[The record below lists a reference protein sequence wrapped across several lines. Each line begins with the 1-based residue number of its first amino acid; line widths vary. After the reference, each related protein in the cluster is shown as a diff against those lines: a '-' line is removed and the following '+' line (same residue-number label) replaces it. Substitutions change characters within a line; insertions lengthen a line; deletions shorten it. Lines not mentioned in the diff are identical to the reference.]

1 LKTGNCIFA
10 KIFNIMRKGC
20 YLILLF
26 FWTTLEL
33 FAQREITVQDFT
45 TDNKFIQ
52 KQVYGINWM
61 KDGKTYS
68 VLESNRIVK
77 YNLANNSSEV
87 IVDCSLLTPQLGVAS
102 YAFSND
108 EKKILLLTSFTSI
121 YRRSYKGEYY
131 IYDIQTK
138 TLTRLSQGGKQSYAT
153 FSPDGSKVAFV
164 RENNLYF
171 VNLINN
177 QEVQVTNDGKFNEI
191 INGSTDWVYEEEFT
205 FVVGFYWSPNGK
217 KLAYYRFDETAVK
230 EYNMQLW
237 GRTLYPKDYRFK
249 YPKAGEANSAIEIW
263 IYDLATKK
271 KVKAE
276 LGSLADTYVPRVMWT
291 QDPNTLS
298 VRTLNRLQ
306 NDLKLFHTDATSGQ
320 SVVVLNQKS
329 DTYIDLEFTDD
340 LIYLSNGK
348 QFLCSSEIDGFKHFY
363 LYDTGG
369 KLVKQLTSGN
379 FEVSQFVGVDEKA
392 GTLYYTS
399 TEVSSLER
407 HFYSITLDGKKKTKL
422 SEGAGTHTINA
433 SRDCSYYIDQHSS
446 TSQPLTVSLYRT
458 KNNSRIKVLEDNDD
472 LKKSLAEFGL
482 GGKES
487 FSFQTIDGTILQG
500 QLIKPKNF
508 DASKRYPVLIYQY
521 SGPGSQNVSNSFA
534 GSHFYFH
541 QMLSQKGYLI
551 AIVDPR
557 GTGGRGEKF
566 KKSTYKE
573 LGKLE
578 LEDHIAGARFLS
590 TLDYV
595 DDTRIGIWG
604 WSYGGYMSSL
614 AMTKAAGVF
623 KMGIAVAPVTNWRF
637 YDTIYTERYLQTPQL
652 NAGGYDNNSPSTYA
666 SNLSGNF
673 FLIHGTGDDNV
684 HVQNS
689 IVLEDAL
696 INAGKQFR
704 SFHYPDKHHGIQGEK
719 TQFHLYTMMADYI
732 LENL

>member
-1 LKTGNCIFA
+1 
-10 KIFNIMRKGC
+10 MRKRH
-20 YLILLF
+20 YLILLS
-26 FWTTLEL
+26 FWTTFEL

-45 TDNKFIQ
+45 TDNKFVQ
-52 KQVYGINWM
+52 RQVHGINWM
-61 KDGKTYS
+61 KDGKNYS

-77 YNLANNSSEV
+77 YNLANSSSEV
-87 IVDCSLLTPQLGVAS
+87 IVDCSLLTPQLTVAS
-102 YAFSND
+102 YSFSSD
-108 EKKILLLTSFTSI
+108 EKKILLLTSFASI

-131 IYDIQTK
+131 VYDIETK
-138 TLTRLSQGGKQSYAT
+138 TLTRLSEGGKQSYAT
-153 FSPDGSKVAFV
+153 FSPDGNKVAFV

-171 VNLINN
+171 VTLSNK

-205 FVVGFYWSPNGK
+205 FVVGFYWSPKGD

-230 EYNMQLW
+230 EYNMQIW
-237 GRTLYPKDYRFK
+237 GKSLYPKDYRFK
-249 YPKAGEANSAIEIW
+249 YPKAGEANSAVEIW
-263 IYDLATKK
+263 IYDLASTKK
-271 KVKAE
+271 IKAD
-276 LGSLADTYVPRVMWT
+276 LGSLVDTYVPRVKWT
-291 QDPNTLS
+291 QDPNILS

-306 NDLKLFHTDATSGQ
+306 NNLKLFHTNATNGA
-320 SVVVLNQKS
+320 SVVVMDQKS

-340 LIYLSNGK
+340 LIYLDNGK
-348 QFLCSSEIDGFKHFY
+348 QFLCSSEMDGFKHLY

-369 KLVKQLTSGN
+369 KLVRQLTFGN
-379 FEVSQFVGVDEKA
+379 FEVSQFVGLDEK
-392 GTLYYTS
+392 TNRLYYTS
-399 TEVSSLER
+399 TEVSPLER
-407 HFYSITLDGKKKTKL
+407 HFYSITLDGKKKVKL

-433 SRDCSYYIDQHSS
+433 SQDCSYYIDQYSS
-446 TSQPLTVSLYRT
+446 SSQPLTVSLYRT
-458 KNNSRIKVLEDNDD
+458 KNNSRIKVLEGNDE
-472 LKKSLAEFGL
+472 LKKSINEFRLAE
-482 GGKES
+482 KEL
-487 FSFQTIDGTILQG
+487 FTFKAADGTTLEG
-500 QLIKPKNF
+500 QMIKPKTF

-534 GSHFYFH
+534 GSHYYFH
-541 QMLSQKGYLI
+541 QMLAQKGYLI
-551 AIVDPR
+551 AIIDPR

-573 LGKLE
+573 LGKFE
-578 LEDHIAGARFLS
+578 LEDHIAGAIFLS

-595 DDTRIGIWG
+595 DDSRIGIWG

-666 SNLSGNF
+666 ANLSGNF
-673 FLIHGTGDDNV
+673 LLIHGTGDDNV
-684 HVQNS
+684 HFQNS

-704 SFHYPDKHHGIQGEK
+704 SFYYPDKHHGMQGGK
-719 TQFHLYTMMADYI
+719 TQFHLYTMMTDYI